1 MGKSTDQAVAP
12 NATHE
17 KTLKILSFKRQAS
30 LLKYEAEYRQYLES
44 GQSIKQWS
52 HEHGMNQSTFYKHL
66 RMLREYCIDVSESQE
81 VPGNDVSVPAIV
93 PVSVPNIESVSNA
106 RDNYGIEIS
115 SGSINVKIGDD
126 VSAAHIR
133 TIILALKSC

>member
-1 MGKSTDQAVAP
+1 MEKSMDRAVAC
-12 NATHE
+12 NAMHE

-30 LLKYEAEYRQYLES
+30 LLKYEAEYRQFLES

-52 HEHGMNQSTFYKHL
+52 HDHGMNQSTFYKHL

-81 VPGNDVSVPAIV
+81 LPGSDVAVPAIV
-93 PVSVPNIESVSNA
+93 PVAVPRIEPASNA
-106 RDNYGIEIS
+106 RDSSGIEIS
-115 SGSINVKIGDD
+115 SGNIHVKIGDD
-126 VSAAHIR
+126 VPASHLR